1 MLRPMR
7 RAGPAAF
14 VVLLLCACSGTVP
27 ERDAPPERGFA
38 AILIGGR
45 MILPSGESRDG
56 VAPIDF
62 ETKTPVGADA
72 ETYELPIP
80 AADVAFFRVEP
91 GVYGLAPTRS
101 FFGTS
106 KTELTVRIADREY
119 STSFPRELMR
129 PSYDAKPRKV
139 VVVGVLETTVLPALP
154 GQKPQVRVRLDD
166 SPKARR
172 ELVQSM
178 IRTMMDPSQSNTARD
193 SAVSWSHALQEQLQ
207 AVLAEE
213 TRRPL
218 YESAP

>member
-1 MLRPMR
+1 MR
-7 RAGPAAF
+7 RAVPAA
-14 VVLLLCACSGTVP
+14 VAVLILCACSGTVP

-62 ETKTPVGADA
+62 ETKNGGADA

-80 AADVAFFRVEP
+80 AADVAFYRVEP
-91 GVYGLAPTRS
+91 GVYGLAPTRN

-106 KTELTVRIADREY
+106 RSLMTVRIADREY
-119 STSFPRELMR
+119 TTAFPRELMR
-129 PSYDAKPRKV
+129 PSFDAKPRKV

-166 SPKARR
+166 SPTARR

-178 IRTMMDPSQSNTARD
+178 IRTMMDPNQSNTARD
-193 SAVSWSHALQEQLQ
+193 NAVAWSHALQEQLQ

>member
-1 MLRPMR
+1 MR
-7 RAGPAAF
+7 RAAPAA
-14 VVLLLCACSGTVP
+14 VAVLLLCACSGTVP

-62 ETKTPVGADA
+62 ETKNGGADA

-80 AADVAFFRVEP
+80 AADVAFYRVEP
-91 GVYGLAPTRS
+91 GVYGLAPTRN

-106 KTELTVRIADREY
+106 RGVMTVRIADREY
-119 STSFPRELMR
+119 TTSFPRELMR
-129 PSYDAKPRKV
+129 PSFDAKPRKV

-154 GQKPQVRVRLDD
+154 GQKPQLRVRLDD
-166 SPKARR
+166 SATARR

-178 IRTMMDPSQSNTARD
+178 IRTMMDPNQSNAARD
-193 SAVSWSHALQEQLQ
+193 NAVSWSHALQEQLQ